1 MLMYY
6 SGRNCVA
13 LIYGLDF
20 MDWSCIR
27 FIGLWRLLFI
37 IWKGSISNLQKKQKN
52 SVINLLRHYN
62 REILVIFNKFS
73 S

>member
-6 SGRNCVA
+6 SGRNCVT

-37 IWKGSISNLQKKQKN
+37 IWKGLISNLQKKQKN

>member
-6 SGRNCVA
+6 SGRNCVV